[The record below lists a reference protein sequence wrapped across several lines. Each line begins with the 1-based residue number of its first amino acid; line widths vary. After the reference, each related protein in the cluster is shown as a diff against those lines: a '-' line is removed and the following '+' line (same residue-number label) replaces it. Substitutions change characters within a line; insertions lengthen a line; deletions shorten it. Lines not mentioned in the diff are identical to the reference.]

1 MQICKYKYVSLLKI
15 VYYFFMQEFI
25 AGPSGIQNDQKEHP
39 NYMNCT
45 NSKSESALTEQQDEV
60 LRLIS
65 QVKEILCDCGEGF
78 IQVKIHPCIN
88 LVQLI

>member
-1 MQICKYKYVSLLKI
+1 
-15 VYYFFMQEFI
+15 MQEFI
-25 AGPSGIQNDQKEHP
+25 AGPSGIQNGTSVQKEHP

-45 NSKSESALTEQQDEV
+45 NSKSESALIEQQDEV

-78 IQVKIHPCIN
+78 IQVKIHPYVN